1 MEAAG
6 RPPHHEKAVPKFRRG
21 ALVSAR
27 NRAESPART
36 PETLQ
41 AIIED
46 AFNRGD
52 LDAYATAYEE
62 DATLVVPPDG
72 QPVHGRDAIRAATAP
87 MFALQPRMTIVVRK
101 KLETDGLALIRTR
114 WQLVVT
120 DDDGNRREMNGR
132 ATVVS
137 RRRADGT
144 WGIVFDDPLSAA

>member
-1 MEAAG
+1 
-6 RPPHHEKAVPKFRRG
+6 
-21 ALVSAR
+21 
-27 NRAESPART
+27 
-36 PETLQ
+36 
-41 AIIED
+41 
-46 AFNRGD
+46 
-52 LDAYATAYEE
+52 
-62 DATLVVPPDG
+62 
-72 QPVHGRDAIRAATAP
+72 